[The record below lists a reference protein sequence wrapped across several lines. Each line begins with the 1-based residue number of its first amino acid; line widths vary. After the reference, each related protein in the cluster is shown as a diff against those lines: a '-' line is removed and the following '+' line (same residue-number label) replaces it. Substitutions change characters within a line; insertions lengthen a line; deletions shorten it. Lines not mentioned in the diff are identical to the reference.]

1 VARCTA
7 ERVEALLERTSR
19 FSDVERAADEALD
32 QLSAD
37 QPVLASCYQAAAT
50 GRELLGPRAGQ
61 PTLRLMEHGQSA
73 ARSGSAGLCGEV
85 RGVNVH
91 AGTAIDG
98 RDRKRWSGCAATS
111 RDLPS
116 AKSG

>member
-1 VARCTA
+1 LQLVVDLRP
-7 ERVEALLERTSR
+7 LLERTSR

-111 RDLPS
+111 HDLPS